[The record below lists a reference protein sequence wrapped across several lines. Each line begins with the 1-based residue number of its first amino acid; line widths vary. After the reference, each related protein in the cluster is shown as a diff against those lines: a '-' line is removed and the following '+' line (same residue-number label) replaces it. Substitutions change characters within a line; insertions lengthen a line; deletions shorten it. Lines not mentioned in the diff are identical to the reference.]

1 MTTRHLPFPAP
12 LGTLRAS
19 ATAEGIVGLW
29 FTSGGAD
36 EDPAPGTAEVQLSD
50 SGPPAAR
57 DDLSDLADPAALSHL
72 DQLEAELRAYVEGRL
87 RTFTVPLRP
96 SGTAF
101 QRQVWEALA
110 TIPYGR
116 SRSYAALTEQLGY
129 PITAARA
136 LGQANGQNPIAI
148 LIPCHRV
155 VQRGGAL
162 GGYGGGLERKAWLL
176 AHERR
181 HAPPDDQPADPAE
194 TWSGQLRLGM

>member
-1 MTTRHLPFPAP
+1 MTTTRHLAFPAP
-12 LGTLRAS
+12 LGTLRAT

-29 FTSGGAD
+29 FAD
-36 EDPAPGTAEVQLSD
+36 TVIDGSSRASDRIPPSAVAPLPD
-50 SGPPAAR
+50 R
-57 DDLSDLADPAALSHL
+57 DLAADPAALSHL

-87 RTFTVPLRP
+87 QTFTVPLRP

-116 SRSYAALTEQLGY
+116 SCSYAALTEQLGY

-155 VQRGGAL
+155 VQRGGGL

-181 HAPPDDQPADPAE
+181 HAPENEGPMDPAE

>member
-1 MTTRHLPFPAP
+1 MTTTRHLPFPAP

-19 ATAEGIVGLW
+19 ATTEGIVGLW
-29 FTSGGAD
+29 FTDGVTDGSSRASD
-36 EDPAPGTAEVQLSD
+36 RVPPSAVAPLPD
-50 SGPPAAR
+50 R
-57 DDLSDLADPAALSHL
+57 DLAADPAALRHL

-87 RTFTVPLRP
+87 QTFTVPLRP

-110 TIPYGR
+110 TIPYGC
-116 SRSYAALTEQLGY
+116 SCSYAALTEQLGY
-129 PITAARA
+129 PIAAARA

-155 VQRGGAL
+155 VQRGGGL

-181 HAPPDDQPADPAE
+181 HAQPDDQPADPAE

>member
-12 LGTLRAS
+12 LGTLRAT
-19 ATAEGIVGLW
+19 ATEDGIVGLW
-29 FTSGGAD
+29 FAD
-36 EDPAPGTAEVQLSD
+36 SVIDGSSRASD
-50 SGPPAAR
+50 RIPPSAAVPLPDR
-57 DDLSDLADPAALSHL
+57 DLDADPAALSHL

-87 RTFTVPLRP
+87 QTFTVPLRP

-110 TIPYGR
+110 TIPYGC
-116 SRSYAALTEQLGY
+116 SCSYAALTEQLGY

-155 VQRGGAL
+155 VQRGGGL

-194 TWSGQLRLGM
+194 TWSGQLRLGK

>member
-1 MTTRHLPFPAP
+1 MISTTRHLPFPAP
-12 LGTLRAS
+12 LGTLRAT

-29 FTSGGAD
+29 FTSGAD
-36 EDPAPGTAEVQLSD
+36 EDPARGTENALVQD
-50 SGPPAAR
+50 PTPPIT
-57 DDLSDLADPAALSHL
+57 SADPAALRHL

-87 RTFTVPLRP
+87 RSFTVPLRP
-96 SGTAF
+96 TGTAF

-116 SRSYAALTEQLGY
+116 TCSYAALTEQLGY
-129 PITAARA
+129 PITSARA

-155 VQRGGAL
+155 VQRGGGL

-181 HAPPDDQPADPAE
+181 HVPADGPMDPAE

>member
-12 LGTLRAS
+12 LGTLRAT

-36 EDPAPGTAEVQLSD
+36 EDPAPGTAEVQFSD
-50 SGPPAAR
+50 SGPPVAG
-57 DDLSDLADPAALSHL
+57 DDRTDQADPAALRHL

-87 RTFTVPLRP
+87 QTFTMPLRP

-116 SRSYAALTEQLGY
+116 SCSYAALTEQLGY

-155 VQRGGAL
+155 VQRGGGL

-181 HAPPDDQPADPAE
+181 HAQPDDQPADPAE

>member
-1 MTTRHLPFPAP
+1 MISTTRHLPFPAP
-12 LGTLRAS
+12 LGTLRAT

-29 FTSGGAD
+29 FAGETD
-36 EDPAPGTAEVQLSD
+36 EDPGRGTAEAQLPEP
-50 SGPPAAR
+50 GPPAAR
-57 DDLSDLADPAALSHL
+57 ADRTDPAALGHL

-87 RTFTVPLRP
+87 RSFTVPLRP
-96 SGTAF
+96 TGTAF

-116 SRSYAALTEQLGY
+116 TCSYAALTEQLGY
-129 PITAARA
+129 PITSARA

-155 VQRGGAL
+155 VQRGGGL

-181 HAPPDDQPADPAE
+181 HAPADGPMDPAE